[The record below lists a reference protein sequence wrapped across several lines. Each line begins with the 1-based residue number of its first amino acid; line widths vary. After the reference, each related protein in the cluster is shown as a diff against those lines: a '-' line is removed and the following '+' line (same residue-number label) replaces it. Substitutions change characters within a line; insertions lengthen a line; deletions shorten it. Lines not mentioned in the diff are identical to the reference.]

1 VKINRL
7 AELLRLGCGRLLAL
21 AGVSMICA
29 TGAAGA
35 VPDISG
41 PWTIYQPQG
50 ALRTSHGEAPPLLPA
65 AAATYA
71 ANRAARGSAKDSD
84 PDLRC
89 LPPGVPR
96 LFLQRFPFNI
106 VQGKTMYAMMFE
118 WNHLPRVIYFIPS
131 HTETIGPLYLG
142 QAIGHWEGDTL
153 VVDTNSFNDTTW
165 LDDTGLP
172 HSEDLHTI
180 ERIKLTDGG
189 HELADTVTIDDP
201 TDYAKTWTTRL
212 LFKKDP
218 GVIIKEDYCLGR
230 VGKAELTV
238 K

>member
-1 VKINRL
+1 MKINRL
-7 AELLRLGCGRLLAL
+7 ANLLRYSRLLAL
-21 AGVSMICA
+21 AGVSVLCA
-29 TGAAGA
+29 AAAPGA

-41 PWTIYQPQG
+41 PWMIYRPHG
-50 ALRTSHGEAPPLLPA
+50 ALKTTDGEPPPLLPA

-71 ANRAARGSAKDSD
+71 ANRAELGTPKDND

-118 WNHLPRVIYFIPS
+118 WNHLPRVIYLVPS
-131 HTETIGPLYLG
+131 HSETIGPLYLG
-142 QAIGHWEGDTL
+142 QSIGHWEGDTL
-153 VVDTNSFNDTTW
+153 VVDANSYNDTTW

-172 HSEDLHTI
+172 HSEDLHTV
-180 ERIKLTDGG
+180 ERIRLTDGDS
-189 HELADTVTIDDP
+189 ELADTITIDDP
-201 TDYAKTWTTRL
+201 TDYTRSWTTML

-230 VGKAELTV
+230 VGKAKLTV